1 MKLSL
6 VIPNTY
12 CVKEGQSIC
21 SVSAAFSLPPALLVR
36 ENQLKEELYAG
47 QVIRIPACAGNWY
60 VVRGGESKSLLC
72 GSPARF
78 EEKNLTAALYVGQ
91 RVLL

>member
-6 VIPNTY
+6 VVPKY
-12 CVKEGQSIC
+12 YRVKQGQTIA

-36 ENQLKEELYAG
+36 ENALKEELYAG
-47 QVIRIPACAGNWY
+47 QVISIPVREGDLY
-60 VVRGGESKSLLC
+60 VVRGGESKTLLC
-72 GSPARF
+72 GSPERF
-78 EEKNLTAALYVGQ
+78 EEKNGSCRLYVGA